1 MIDTHRPVDPTVN
14 PLTHL
19 AFIEIAREL
28 RQAPAYETSGKSS
41 RALTRSADLSMVLLA
56 MREGAEL
63 KEHHAPGPAT
73 AIVLEGEILFSS
85 ATVEGGKLDT
95 ETVISAH
102 ECAVFS
108 PLLQHA
114 VRARTETL
122 MLVVIGGKT
131 PAE

>member
-85 ATVEGGKLDT
+85 ATVEGGKL

-131 PAE
+131 LAE